1 MTKGHNQD
9 ANKQTDPK
17 PKNPDDIKENRHQTD
32 QKQNKDPDQ
41 GRNSGEDQ
49 SGGTKGQNAI

>member
-1 MTKGHNQD
+1 MTKGHNQ
-9 ANKQTDPK
+9 APNKQTDPK
-17 PKNPDDIKENRHQTD
+17 PKNPDDQNENRHLTD
-32 QKQNKDPDQ
+32 KKQNKDPDQ